1 MKGSYKRKDLAKADL
16 TIITV
21 TQLWASPPAS
31 LEPQTQ
37 TPVAAGLESPVVST
51 HTAHAP
57 WGLYPIRIA
66 PLQPPFQNQHWA
78 SFSRP

>member
-31 LEPQTQ
+31 LEPE
-37 TPVAAGLESPVVST
+37 ASGLGAWIPKAET
-51 HTAHAP
+51 
-57 WGLYPIRIA
+57 GL
-66 PLQPPFQNQHWA
+66 
-78 SFSRP
+78 S